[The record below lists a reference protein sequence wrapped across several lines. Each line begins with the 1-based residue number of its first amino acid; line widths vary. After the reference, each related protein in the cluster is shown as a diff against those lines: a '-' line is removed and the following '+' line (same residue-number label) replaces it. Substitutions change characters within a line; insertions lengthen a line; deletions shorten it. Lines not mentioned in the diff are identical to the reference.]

1 MAKRR
6 LFRKGSKAHDRLSEI
21 KKNGALF
28 NILGLIPLIWGGL
41 FVLMVLWG
49 FGVSVADEGW
59 YLDNSSSFIP
69 LKIDFSNYKKA
80 MEKFIFESYI
90 DGELV
95 TTNYF
100 TLILNSFW
108 FSFGMTA
115 AKMISTVFFAYA
127 VARLQ
132 FPGRKFLYAFV
143 VLQMMIPVYG
153 QTAANYQLLDNLG
166 LLDSPLFL
174 IGQGAGHG
182 MYFLIVYA
190 FFRNLPTGYAE
201 AAQIDGAGPFT
212 VFFRVML
219 PQSRPIIVS
228 LSVMQFISAWNSYDV
243 PLLYL
248 PSYPTLSTALYLY
261 KDNMFQLGLSTPTYF
276 AGMLISIIPVAVL
289 FLIFNKQI
297 MNNISI
303 GGMKG

>member
-1 MAKRR
+1 MK
-6 LFRKGSKAHDRLSEI
+6 LFKKDSKAYNRLSEV
-21 KKNGALF
+21 KKNGVLF
-28 NILGLIPLIWGGL
+28 NILGFIPLIWGAL
-41 FVLMVLWG
+41 FVVMILWG
-49 FGVSVADEGW
+49 LGISLADENW
-59 YLDNSSSFIP
+59 YLDNPSAFFP
-69 LKIDFSNYKKA
+69 LKLDFSNYAKA
-80 MEKFIFESYI
+80 LEKFTFESYVN
-90 DGELV
+90 GELV

-100 TLILNSFW
+100 TLIWNSLW
-108 FSFGMTA
+108 FSIGMTA
-115 AKMISTVFFAYA
+115 TKMIATVFFAYA
-127 VARLQ
+127 VARFE
-132 FPGRKFLYAFV
+132 FPGRKFLYAFI
-143 VLQMMIPVYG
+143 VLQMMLPIYG

-166 LLDSPLFL
+166 LVDSPLFL

-190 FFRNLPTGYAE
+190 FFRNLPAGFAE
-201 AAQIDGAGPFT
+201 AAKIDGAGPFT
-212 VFFRVML
+212 VFFKVML
-219 PQSRPIIVS
+219 PQARPIIVS

>member
-1 MAKRR
+1 MK
-6 LFRKGSKAHDRLSEI
+6 LFKKGSNAHNRLSEV
-21 KKNGALF
+21 KKNGVLF
-28 NILGLIPLIWGGL
+28 NILGLIPLLWGLL
-41 FVLMVLWG
+41 FVLMILWG
-49 FGVSVADEGW
+49 LGISLADENW
-59 YLDNSSSFIP
+59 YLDNSPAFFP
-69 LKIDFSNYKKA
+69 LKIDFSNYAKA
-80 MEKFIFESYI
+80 MEKFTFESYI
-90 DGELV
+90 NGELV

-100 TLILNSFW
+100 TLILNSLW
-108 FSFGMTA
+108 FSIGMTA
-115 AKMISTVFFAYA
+115 TKMISTVFFAYA
-127 VARLQ
+127 VAKFV
-132 FPGRKFLYAFV
+132 FPGRKFLYAFI
-143 VLQMMIPVYG
+143 VLQMMMPIYG
-153 QTAANYQLLDNLG
+153 QTAANYQLLDNLR
-166 LLDSPLFL
+166 LVDSPLFL

-190 FFRNLPTGYAE
+190 FFRNLPAGYAE
-201 AAQIDGAGPFT
+201 AAKIDGAGPFT
-212 VFFRVML
+212 IFFKVLL
-219 PQSRPIIVS
+219 PQARPIIVS

>member
-1 MAKRR
+1 MK
-6 LFRKGSKAHDRLSEI
+6 LFKKDSKAYNRLSEV
-21 KKNGALF
+21 KKNGVLF
-28 NILGLIPLIWGGL
+28 NILGLIPLLWGAL
-41 FVLMVLWG
+41 FVFMILWG
-49 FGVSVADEGW
+49 VGISLADENW
-59 YLDNSSSFIP
+59 YLDNPSAFFPI
-69 LKIDFSNYKKA
+69 KIDFSNYAKA
-80 MEKFIFESYI
+80 MEKFTFESYVK
-90 DGELV
+90 GELV

-100 TLILNSFW
+100 TLIWNSLW
-108 FSFGMTA
+108 FSIGMTA
-115 AKMISTVFFAYA
+115 TKMVSTVFFAYA
-127 VARLQ
+127 VAKME

-143 VLQMMIPVYG
+143 VLQMMLPIYG

-166 LLDSPLFL
+166 LVDTPLFL

-190 FFRNLPTGYAE
+190 FFRNLPAGYME
-201 AAQIDGAGPFT
+201 AAKIDGAGPFT

-219 PQSRPIIVS
+219 PQARPIIVS

-289 FLIFNKQI
+289 FLMFNKQI

>member
-1 MAKRR
+1 MR
-6 LFRKGSKAHDRLSEI
+6 LFKKGSRAHNRLSEV
-21 KKNGALF
+21 KKNGFLF
-28 NILGLIPLIWGGL
+28 NLLGLLPLIWGAL
-41 FVLMVLWG
+41 FVVMILWG
-49 FGVSVADEGW
+49 FGVSVADEEW
-59 YLDNSSSFIP
+59 YLDHANEFFP
-69 LKIDFSNYKKA
+69 KVLDFSNYEKA
-80 MEKFIFESYI
+80 LEKFTFESYA
-90 DGELV
+90 DGELI
-95 TTNYF
+95 TTTYF
-100 TLILNSFW
+100 TLIWNSLW

-115 AKMISTVFFAYA
+115 TKMVATVFFAYA
-127 VARLQ
+127 VAKFE
-132 FPGRKFLYAFV
+132 FPGRKFLYAFIIV
-143 VLQMMIPVYG
+143 QMMLPIYG
-153 QTAANYQLLDNLG
+153 QTAANYQLLDSLG
-166 LLDSPLFL
+166 LVDSPLFL

-190 FFRNLPTGYAE
+190 CFRNLPSGYAE
-201 AAQIDGAGPFT
+201 AAKIDGAGPFT
-212 VFFRVML
+212 VFFKVML
-219 PQSRPIIVS
+219 PQARPIIVS

-248 PSYPTLSTALYLY
+248 PSYPTLSTALYLF